1 MAMGKN
7 SCHDSMVTVNSDQ
20 PSTSKVYDYEKA
32 VVEDYDSDSDED
44 DDLIEK
50 TIPRVVFEYVY
61 EETE

>member
-44 DDLIEK
+44 VFSIET
-50 TIPRVVFEYVY
+50 TIPIVVVERVY